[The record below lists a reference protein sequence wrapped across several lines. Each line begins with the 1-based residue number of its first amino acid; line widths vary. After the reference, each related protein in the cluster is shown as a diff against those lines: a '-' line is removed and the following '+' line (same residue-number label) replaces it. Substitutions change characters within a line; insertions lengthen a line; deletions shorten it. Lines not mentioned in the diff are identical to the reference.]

1 MIGAPGAFRLDMM
14 ASLAPHDERDVSGF
28 AVMRESDRG
37 RAFRRAK
44 RHSRQIRFMRL
55 AIPGSIVLAAA
66 VAPFVTQFE
75 PLRMLTGLSG
85 LPVDIG
91 SLVISGSKITMQQP
105 RIAGFTRDSRPYELT
120 AHAAAQDVTKPD
132 TIELQGLSG
141 TTEMTDHTVM
151 SLTAASGIY
160 ETKTDRLT
168 LKKDVVLKSSGGI
181 AVRLSEAVVDIKSGN
196 VVSDKPVQV
205 DLAQGSVSANHL
217 EVAESGDMIRF
228 DGEVTMVLR
237 SGNRFLH
244 IGGNLGVP

>member
-1 MIGAPGAFRLDMM
+1 M
-14 ASLAPHDERDVSGF
+14 ASLSPLDERGVGAF
-28 AVMRESDRG
+28 AVLRQSDRA
-37 RAFRRAK
+37 RAFMRAR
-44 RHSRQIRFMRL
+44 RHSRRIRFMRL
-55 AIPGSIVLAAA
+55 AIPGSIAVMGA
-66 VAPFVTQFE
+66 VALLTMRLE

-91 SLVISGSKITMQQP
+91 SLVISGTKITMQQP

-141 TTEMTDHTVM
+141 TSEMADHTVF

-160 ETKTDRLT
+160 DTKADRLT
-168 LKKDVVLKSSGGI
+168 LQKDVVLKSSGGLV
-181 AVRLSEAVVDIKSGN
+181 VRLSEAVIDIKSSN
-196 VVSDKPVQV
+196 VVSEKPVQV
-205 DLAQGSVSANHL
+205 DVAQGTVNANRL
-217 EVAESGDMIRF
+217 EVAESGDLIRF

>member
-1 MIGAPGAFRLDMM
+1 M
-14 ASLAPHDERDVSGF
+14 ASLSPLDERGLGAF
-28 AVMRESDRG
+28 AVLRQGDRT

-44 RHSRQIRFMRL
+44 RHSRWIRFMRF
-55 AIPGSIVLAAA
+55 AIPGSIALVGA
-66 VAPFVTQFE
+66 VALLMTRFE
-75 PLRMLTGLSG
+75 PLQMLTGLSG

-91 SLVISGSKITMQQP
+91 SLVISGTKITMQQP

-141 TTEMTDHTVM
+141 TTEMADHTVF

-160 ETKTDRLT
+160 DTKADRLM
-168 LKKDVVLKSSGGI
+168 LQKDVVLKSSGGL
-181 AVRLSEAVVDIKSGN
+181 AVRLSEAMVDIKNGN

-205 DLAQGSVSANHL
+205 DLAQGTVSANRL
-217 EVAESGDMIRF
+217 EVAESGDVIRF
-228 DGEVTMVLR
+228 DGEVTMVLS

-244 IGGNLGVP
+244 LGGNLGVP

>member
-1 MIGAPGAFRLDMM
+1 M
-14 ASLAPHDERDVSGF
+14 ASLSPLDERGLGAF
-28 AVMRESDRG
+28 AVLRQGDRT

-44 RHSRQIRFMRL
+44 RHSRWIRFMRF
-55 AIPGSIVLAAA
+55 AIPASIALMGVGAL
-66 VAPFVTQFE
+66 FMTQFE
-75 PLRMLTGLSG
+75 PLRMLTRLSG

-91 SLVISGSKITMQQP
+91 SLVISGTKITMQQP

-141 TTEMTDHTVM
+141 TTEMADHTVF

-160 ETKTDRLT
+160 DTKADRLM
-168 LKKDVVLKSSGGI
+168 LQKDVVLKSSGGL
-181 AVRLSEAVVDIKSGN
+181 AVRLSEAMVDIKNGT

-205 DLAQGSVSANHL
+205 DLAQGTVSANRL
-217 EVAESGDMIRF
+217 EVAGSGDVIRF
-228 DGEVTMVLR
+228 DGEVTMVLS